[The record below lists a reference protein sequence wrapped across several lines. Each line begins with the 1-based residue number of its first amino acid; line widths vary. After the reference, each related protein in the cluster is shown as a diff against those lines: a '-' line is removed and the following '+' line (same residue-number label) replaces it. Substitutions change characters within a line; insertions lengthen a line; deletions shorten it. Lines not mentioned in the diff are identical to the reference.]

1 MIEPANT
8 AVCVHDQ
15 EVKESNSHM
24 PHVHIHSKDHS
35 HTHEHK
41 VRHIIHSDLQDYE
54 AKIED

>member
-1 MIEPANT
+1 
-8 AVCVHDQ
+8 
-15 EVKESNSHM
+15 M